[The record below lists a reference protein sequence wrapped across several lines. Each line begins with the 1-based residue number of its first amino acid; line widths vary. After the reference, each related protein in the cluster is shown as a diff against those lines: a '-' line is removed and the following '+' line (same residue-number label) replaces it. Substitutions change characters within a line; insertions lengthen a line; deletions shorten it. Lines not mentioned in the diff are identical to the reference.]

1 MFKKTLLSVAIATVL
16 AGSAQAATIYDK
28 DGNSFAVGGRIQA
41 NLNSVAFSE
50 SDKVDIEGYGR
61 FNLDGKS
68 KISDDLTAV
77 AFAEWDI
84 ATESSQDGTFNT
96 RFAYVGVESGTF
108 GSLRAGQ
115 DYTSMYNVVGATDMF
130 IDIGSD
136 ATTFWSLGG
145 RQEGQVIYKY
155 SDDNFYLGGSYQ
167 TSGLSNV
174 DSGFALTAGLKFDI
188 YYPVGINVGYDYYDF
203 TKANNAQ
210 QVVNSDPALSP
221 VTFSNF
227 NSLYS
232 VASSVSIGTL
242 GDGFYGGATYQY
254 TEKEIRN
261 ELYSYENGW
270 KIDYAGNKSSH
281 LHILET
287 AGGYTDEAGW
297 GFLVGYSLRRSN
309 GTSKLSNI
317 NIQLAYQLTA
327 NFVIF
332 TNAIAAVSPSETA
345 GGYQRANDKITF
357 SGQYNF

>member
-108 GSLRAGQ
+108 GSLRAGR

-145 RQEGQVIYKY
+145 RQEGQAIYKY
-155 SDDNFYLGGSYQ
+155 TADNFYFGGSYQ
-167 TSGLSNV
+167 TSSLDGV
-174 DSGFALTAGLKFDI
+174 KGGFALSTGVNFDLCM
-188 YYPVGINVGYDYYDF
+188 PFAFNVGYDNYEFAETSDF
-203 TKANNAQ
+203 
-210 QVVNSDPALSP
+210 D
-221 VTFSNF
+221 
-227 NSLYS
+227 SLYS
-232 VASSVSIGTL
+232 VATSLSLGTFGEGLYTAAMYQFTEAELKTAVADETASAPYGHGHSVEVVAGY
-242 GDGFYGGATYQY
+242 GF
-254 TEKEIRN
+254 
-261 ELYSYENGW
+261 ENGLGLL
-270 KIDYAGNKSSH
+270 A
-281 LHILET
+281 
-287 AGGYTDEAGW
+287 
-297 GFLVGYSLRRSN
+297 GYSSLRSDGRSAVSN
-309 GTSKLSNI
+309 VNLEVSYQVTS
-317 NIQLAYQLTA
+317 
-327 NFVIF
+327 NFIVYSE
-332 TNAIAAVSPSETA
+332 AVIAASPVELEDSYDRDHNKFTV
-345 GGYQRANDKITF
+345 RA
-357 SGQYNF
+357 QYNF